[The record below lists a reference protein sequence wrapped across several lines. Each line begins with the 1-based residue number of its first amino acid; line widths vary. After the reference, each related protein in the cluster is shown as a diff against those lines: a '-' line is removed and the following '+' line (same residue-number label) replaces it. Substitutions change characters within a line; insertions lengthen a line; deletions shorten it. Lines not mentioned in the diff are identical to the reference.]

1 MADVW
6 DDTLPVV
13 KPLHF
18 CHSKKNNKVER
29 GNENERLI
37 SSHFTTH
44 MGLTEHRL
52 MFSFFSSCGVVR
64 ALNVIRPSHSP
75 WLFHQKAKRGLKAEK
90 W

>member
-13 KPLHF
+13 KP
-18 CHSKKNNKVER
+18 HSFLSFNKNNKVER
-29 GNENERLI
+29 GNENESLI

-44 MGLTEHRL
+44 MSLAEHRL
-52 MFSFFSSCGVVR
+52 MFSFFSLCGVVR

-75 WLFHQKAKRGLKAEK
+75 WLFHQKAKRGLKAEE

>member
-1 MADVW
+1 MTPSLLSNLFIFVIQ
-6 DDTLPVV
+6 
-13 KPLHF
+13 
-18 CHSKKNNKVER
+18 KNNKVER